1 VFVWISNYR
10 TLEIVVKVDYFGVVV
25 SG

>member
-1 VFVWISNYR
+1 VFVWISHYR
-10 TLEIVVKVDYFGVVV
+10 TLEIIVKVDYFEVIV

>member
-1 VFVWISNYR
+1 VFVWISHYR
-10 TLEIVVKVDYFGVVV
+10 TLEIIVKVDYFGVVV

>member
-1 VFVWISNYR
+1 VFVWISHYR
-10 TLEIVVKVDYFGVVV
+10 TLEIIVKVDYFEVVV